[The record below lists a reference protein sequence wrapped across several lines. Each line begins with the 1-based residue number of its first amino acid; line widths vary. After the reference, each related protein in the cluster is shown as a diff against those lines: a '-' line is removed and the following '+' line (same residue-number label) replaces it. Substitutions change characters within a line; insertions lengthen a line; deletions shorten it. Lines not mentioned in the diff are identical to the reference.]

1 MGLVEQGTIPRL
13 LAGSGFFIYGEI
25 MNRYNAVVLVM
36 FVLVSVAYAGEED
49 RDASTPYTKLDSI
62 VVTPSRYVESDV
74 DVSKNVTII
83 DSGEIEKNYV
93 RYVPDL
99 LESKPGIEVRDF
111 LGNGKTAQVDIRGF
125 GDTSVS
131 NTLVLIDGRRTN
143 QIDIS
148 GPDWA
153 QINVGSI
160 DRIEITRGGQSVL
173 YGDNASAGVI
183 NIITKSGSGKKP
195 AIGLE
200 YNSGSYRYNSGSAYI
215 EGGAKFLDYYGR
227 ASWSYNGGYRTNNH
241 LETSD
246 YNGKITLKPTDIVKI
261 GLEGGYHNDWYGMPG
276 SLQQA
281 DFDVVGWRGSI
292 YPNDMAKTEDAYFM
306 ASPEAKFE
314 FGSNEVL
321 SSCDISARSRRTAF
335 LNFNPNGTNGEQN
348 NHIRTMGAVAK
359 IAFTSDFSN
368 IYNRLILGLDYYGN
382 RDDTS
387 STHYSTNDFWATY
400 FMNGRDCLT
409 IQKDTLGLYAT
420 DTIELFNRLI
430 LNGGYRA
437 EQANY
442 KFEQISMIAGKS
454 TQRAFEF
461 AADAGI
467 DYKYN
472 DRSSV
477 YANYS
482 RSFRFPAVDEW
493 YMAQFF
499 DVFSGTIQGGLNAD
513 LVPQTGNNYE
523 IGIKENSSK
532 YVRAKVDYFLMDIKH
547 ELFYDPIIFVN
558 AVYDHTMRHG
568 LELEAHVYPVE
579 SLDCIANYTYEKA
592 FYIGSHFAGHEIPM
606 VPYHKL
612 SAGID
617 YTFMDC
623 VDFTYLANA
632 VGLQRFINDQQN
644 LSPRMKPYVTHD
656 IKLSYHKYG
665 VEIYGAIYNIL
676 DEKYSAYAVTNG
688 TGTAQAYYPSPGVNY
703 VTGIK
708 YRF

>member
-1 MGLVEQGTIPRL
+1 MKNIRVIVI
-13 LAGSGFFIYGEI
+13 AF
-25 MNRYNAVVLVM
+25 
-36 FVLVSVAYAGEED
+36 FVLVNVAYAAEEKKEKEPL
-49 RDASTPYTKLDSI
+49 APYTKLESI
-62 VVTPSRYVESDV
+62 VVTPSRYEESDI

-83 DSGEIEKNYV
+83 DSSEIEENYV

-99 LESKPGIEVRDF
+99 LESKPGIVVRDF
-111 LGNGKTAQVDIRGF
+111 IGTGKTAQVDIRGF

-173 YGDNASAGVI
+173 YGDNATAGVI

-215 EGGAKFLDYYGR
+215 EGGTNFLDYYGR
-227 ASWSYNGGYRTNNH
+227 ASWSFNGGYRTNNH

-246 YNGKITLKPTDIVKI
+246 YNGKITLKPTDILKI

-276 SLQQA
+276 PLQQA
-281 DFDVVGWRGSI
+281 DFDAVGWSGSI

-306 ASPEAKFE
+306 VSPEAKYE
-314 FGSNEVL
+314 FDSNEIIF
-321 SSCDISARSRRTAF
+321 SCDISARSRRTAF
-335 LNFNPNGTNGEQN
+335 LNFNTNGTNGEQD
-348 NHIRTMGAVAK
+348 NHIRTTGVTPKVAF
-359 IAFTSDFSN
+359 ITDFLN
-368 IYNRLILGLDYYGN
+368 IHNRMIVGLDYYGN
-382 RDDTS
+382 KDDTS
-387 STHYSTNDFWATY
+387 STHYDSNDFWVTY
-400 FMNGRDCLT
+400 FMNGRDNLT
-409 IQKDTLGLYAT
+409 IEKDTLGLYLT
-420 DTIELFNRLI
+420 DTIEPMDRLI

-437 EQANY
+437 EWAGY
-442 KFEQISMIAGKS
+442 KFNQRSMVTGMS
-454 TQRAFEF
+454 TKRAFEY
-461 AADAGI
+461 AAEAGI

-472 DRSSV
+472 ERSSL

-499 DVFSGTIQGGLNAD
+499 DVFSGTVQGGLNAD
-513 LVPQTGNNYE
+513 LEPQTGNNYE

-532 YVRAKVDYFLMDIKH
+532 YVSAKVDYFLMDIKH
-547 ELFYDPIIFVN
+547 ELFYDPVN
-558 AVYDHTMRHG
+558 FINTIYDRTMRHG
-568 LELEAHVYPVE
+568 LELETHVYPTDD
-579 SLDCIANYTYEKA
+579 LDCIVNYTYEKA
-592 FYIGSHFAGHEIPM
+592 FYVGSHFAGNDIPM
-606 VPYHKL
+606 VPRNKF
-612 SAGID
+612 SAGFN

-623 VDFTYLANA
+623 VDFTYLATA

-644 LSPRMKPYVTHD
+644 FAPRMKPYVTHD
-656 IKLSYHKYG
+656 IKMSYHKYG
-665 VEIYGAIYNIL
+665 MEIYGAIYNL
-676 DEKYSAYAVTNG
+676 FDEKYSAYGVTNAA
-688 TGTAQAYYPSPGVNY
+688 GTAQAYYPSPGVNY